1 MWLFELFKLF
11 YIFCVSFLPVI
22 VDTGV
27 QVKIFILVWFHMR
40 ALQVWNGIEINA
52 TDFGRTEQW
61 RCKQDCS
68 GTDQSKVFIVSWFQR
83 VSDVEDVDSNCIVKF
98 SGSGQQK
105 TSKEFTQN

>member
-52 TDFGRTEQW
+52 KDFGRTEEW
-61 RCKQDCS
+61 SC
-68 GTDQSKVFIVSWFQR
+68 
-83 VSDVEDVDSNCIVKF
+83 
-98 SGSGQQK
+98 
-105 TSKEFTQN
+105 TQNCSPNIDESTVFNFILVRQSQRMI